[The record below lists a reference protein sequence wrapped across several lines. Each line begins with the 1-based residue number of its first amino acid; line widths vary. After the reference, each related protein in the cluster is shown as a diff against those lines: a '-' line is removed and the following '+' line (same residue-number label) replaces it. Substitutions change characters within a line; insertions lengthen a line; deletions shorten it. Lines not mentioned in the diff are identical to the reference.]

1 MFISR
6 KEYERLKE
14 LEYQSMTKD
23 ERLIKQINEKISKND
38 KFTLSL
44 WIGWAV
50 VIAALEI
57 ISQIIS

>member
-14 LEYQSMTKD
+14 LEYQSMTEH
-23 ERLIKQINEKISKND
+23 ERHIKRIEEKISKND
-38 KFTLSL
+38 KFTFYL
-44 WIGWAV
+44 WIGCAV

-57 ISQIIS
+57 ISRIIS